1 MKKFFI
7 LFLVLVFTVCC
18 FTGCKT
24 NSAVETNEPSMPE
37 NGIVVTVDPLEETSD
52 AERVLSEISINTSNT
67 K

>member
-24 NSAVETNEPSMPE
+24 GGAVETNELPMPE

-52 AERVLSEISINTSNT
+52 AEHVLSEISINTSNT